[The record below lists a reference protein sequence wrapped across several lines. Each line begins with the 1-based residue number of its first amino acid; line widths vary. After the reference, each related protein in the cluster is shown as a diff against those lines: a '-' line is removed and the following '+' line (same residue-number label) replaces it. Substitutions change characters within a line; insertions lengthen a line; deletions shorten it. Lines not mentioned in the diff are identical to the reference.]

1 MFRVAVPC
9 ANLFHDEV
17 EGGEAPLV
25 ATNHVVADR
34 DELDA
39 LLVRGV
45 DIHGRCYCGHVTA
58 VATANAVLV
67 DEPG

>member
-1 MFRVAVPC
+1 
-9 ANLFHDEV
+9 
-17 EGGEAPLV
+17 LV
-25 ATNHVVADR
+25 VTSQVVTDR

-39 LLVRGV
+39 LLARGV

-58 VATANAVLV
+58 VDPSVAVLV